1 MKPMLPSKPS
11 PISQAPPL
19 AEADYQRLRHDLG
32 NDIKQEAQRLAHQ
45 QLFIVGIHALMLA
58 FLAVVLFLS
67 SRRYH
72 DMMLW
77 AVGISL
83 LVFSG
88 LEFLHLKD
96 LQNEENW
103 LLQFLKPKS
112 D

>member
-1 MKPMLPSKPS
+1 MNPMIPSTQDPHLPALS
-11 PISQAPPL
+11 
-19 AEADYQRLRHDLG
+19 EADYLRLRNDLSTEIRG
-32 NDIKQEAQRLAHQ
+32 EAQRLANQ
-45 QLFIVGIHALMLA
+45 QMFTVGIHALMLA

-88 LEFLHLKD
+88 LEFLLFKD